1 MAHRTLRDISM
12 LESRYAE
19 LLRRMDAKVS
29 AVHQTGSATEAVAA
43 QHWQRAEHDA
53 LEDWKAAESLVL
65 QEWRG
70 RETLGMEEW
79 KEREQVSAWFD
90 RDLFEFS
97 KLLNKDKRT
106 FLETEVDRLEAR
118 YERVKQQIEQKSTDV
133 LYCLRPDQQ
142 RLQDEMEKRHR
153 TKHPSK
159 QLELW
164 NEIRRLEEV
173 AKRQQVDRMLQ
184 KGELIT
190 ELDERAE
197 KEKEDREYREF
208 MEQEERKRK
217 ELEERRARAQE
228 KDRRRFVQSML
239 VYLTTRDLRPD
250 SAASASSSH
259 PGTPAAA
266 AAPALTSALLLAD
279 SIHKGR
285 VSLEARIALLGAF
298 RYLTPVDLARGCAR
312 VSREFHQMLQDER
325 LGREQ
330 LVNMKRRL
338 EAAAG
343 FNFINVPAGTYVL
356 GKPAHIAP
364 ERVCDP
370 QSNNTVAPY
379 FADPSEW
386 ATPGDVYLSE
396 SLVTVRGWQRLVK
409 ALPHLAGLVTEKDLE
424 LCRYNIIH
432 PSAGGEREST
442 VVEKDVPEEDPALEL
457 PFERCVTIAKA
468 LGLRLPAWQEWEA
481 AVRGPA
487 SHLYPWGDE
496 YDPVRVE
503 TEVLIH
509 GWRGPNPNYGKPNR
523 MGLKDTAV
531 EVHHSL
537 ALSRLCSWGAY
548 ADTTTAL
555 GLRDVLR
562 FGKEWNSASRDVR
575 CHLPEERVTDRVL
588 RSGCDLHSVNDVH
601 SWDTPVKEELLVSN
615 HRAFSGP
622 MAFCLR
628 PPKHFGGGKVA
639 PRAAFRLAFC
649 LGAE

>member
-1 MAHRTLRDISM
+1 MSHKALRDISM

-19 LLRRMDAKVS
+19 LMRRLDAKVS
-29 AVHQTGSATEAVAA
+29 AVSETGNSKEAVVA
-43 QHWQRAEHDA
+43 QHWQKEEHDA
-53 LEDWKAAESLVL
+53 LEDWKAAESHVL
-65 QEWRG
+65 KEWRE
-70 RETLGMEEW
+70 RETIGMEEW
-79 KEREQVSAWFD
+79 KEREQISALLD
-90 RDLFEFS
+90 RDLFELS

-106 FLETEVDRLEAR
+106 FLETEVDRTEAR
-118 YERVKQQIEQKSTDV
+118 YEKVKQQIEQRSTDV

-142 RLQDEMEKRHR
+142 RLKDDMEKRHQTR
-153 TKHPSK
+153 RPNR

-190 ELDERAE
+190 ELEERAE
-197 KEKEDREYREF
+197 KEKEEREYREF

-217 ELEERRARAQE
+217 ELEERRLKSRE
-228 KDRRRFVQSML
+228 KEHRRFVQGML
-239 VYLTTRDLRPD
+239 VYLTTHSLRPD
-250 SAASASSSH
+250 SAVSTSSRQSASA
-259 PGTPAAA
+259 
-266 AAPALTSALLLAD
+266 APTLTSAHLLAD

-298 RYLTPVDLARGCAR
+298 RFLTEVDLARGCAP

-325 LGREQ
+325 LCRER
-330 LVNMKRRL
+330 LTNMKHRL
-338 EAAAG
+338 EDVG
-343 FNFINVPAGTYVL
+343 FHFIKVPAGTYAL
-356 GKPAHIAP
+356 GKPPHVPP

-379 FADPSEW
+379 FCDQVEYSL
-386 ATPGDVYLSE
+386 PGDCHLSDG
-396 SLVTVRGWQRLVK
+396 LITVRGWQRLVK
-409 ALPHLAGLVTEKDLE
+409 AFPHLGGLVTEKDVE
-424 LCRYNIIH
+424 LCRYNVIH
-432 PSAGGEREST
+432 PSAGGEREAT
-442 VVEKDVPEEDPALEL
+442 VVEKDVQEEDPALEL
-457 PFERCVTIAKA
+457 PFDRCTVIARS
-468 LGLRLPAWQEWEA
+468 LGMRLPTWQEWEA
-481 AVRGPA
+481 AVRGPK
-487 SHLYPWGDE
+487 SHLYAWGDE

-503 TEVLIH
+503 TEVMIH

-537 ALSRLCSWGAY
+537 ALSRLCNWGAY
-548 ADTTTAL
+548 ADTVTEL

-562 FGKEWNSASRDVR
+562 FGKEWNSANRDVL
-575 CHLPEERVTDRVL
+575 CHLPEERVDGQVL

-601 SWDTPVKEELLVSN
+601 SWETPVKDELLTSN

-628 PPKHFGGGKVA
+628 PPKFFGGGKLA
-639 PRAAFRLAFC
+639 PRAAFRLAFR
-649 LGAE
+649 LDPE